1 MNAQAALYYSA
12 YSEKKIMA
20 KGLNQSLFKLIEKRG
35 VTNTMIRVKGL
46 KQENSQVCADYCR
59 N

>member
-1 MNAQAALYYSA
+1 MHKQLCITLHIQK
-12 YSEKKIMA
+12 KKIMA

>member
-1 MNAQAALYYSA
+1 
-12 YSEKKIMA
+12 MA
-20 KGLNQSLFKLIEKRG
+20 KGLNQSLFKLIEKLG